1 MTNRYHL
8 NLATHPFRRYRITN
22 ILLSA
27 ALLLILA
34 FLAWAG
40 VNVWGYR
47 DKLVN
52 LAETDKEVLVN
63 WKQSGELVEEYRK
76 LLNEPETII
85 EVEEIRFLKQILD
98 RQSFSWSGLLRV
110 IEGVI
115 PNEVYLL
122 SLEPSVNEIGKVR
135 IEMEVRS
142 KDIEHIGA
150 FIGLIEQT
158 PDFQNVVVSME
169 ERIVEEG
176 IDEVSIVM
184 DAEYLPQGNIS
195 SAEVQ

>member
-22 ILLSA
+22 VLLSA
-27 ALLLILA
+27 VLILILA
-34 FLAWAG
+34 FSVWAA

-47 DKLVN
+47 VKLMDLV
-52 LAETDKEVLVN
+52 ETENEVLAD
-63 WKQSGELVEEYRK
+63 WQRSGDLVEEYRK
-76 LLNEPETII
+76 LLNQSEKII
-85 EVEEIRFLKQILD
+85 DIEEIRFLKQIVD
-98 RQSFSWSGLLRV
+98 RQSFSWSRLLRV

-122 SLEPSVNEIGKVR
+122 SLEPSVDEIGRVR
-135 IEMEVRS
+135 IAMEVRS

-150 FIGLIEQT
+150 FIGLVEET
-158 PDFQNVVVSME
+158 PDFQNVVVSTE
-169 ERIVEEG
+169 ERIDEEG

-184 DAEYLPQGNIS
+184 DVEYLPQWNIS
-195 SAEVQ
+195 SEEVQ